1 MWHLIQLSRSRNIF
15 FQHVKPT
22 LSATFKSLSWFK
34 VKLLLSCCRKN
45 CMQHTFVFFFLHFF
59 QYWLNGMIRL
69 WICRKHVF
77 SLYIY
82 CFFGRLNSTLPRA
95 GWHVLSNLPSSFYQ
109 LFSIHF
115 LFMKN
120 FVISDIFLNSFFPFH
135 QSLAMA
141 KKPSELLINLMRRT
155 ELMDFKQHVST

>member
-1 MWHLIQLSRSRNIF
+1 
-15 FQHVKPT
+15 
-22 LSATFKSLSWFK
+22 
-34 VKLLLSCCRKN
+34 
-45 CMQHTFVFFFLHFF
+45 
-59 QYWLNGMIRL
+59 MIRL

-155 ELMDFKQHVST
+155 ELMDFKQHVSTLVHSRSELTREKNSTTHFLLEGHLVCHMPKAHIATLIG

>member
-1 MWHLIQLSRSRNIF
+1 
-15 FQHVKPT
+15 
-22 LSATFKSLSWFK
+22 
-34 VKLLLSCCRKN
+34 
-45 CMQHTFVFFFLHFF
+45 
-59 QYWLNGMIRL
+59 MIRL

-155 ELMDFKQHVST
+155 ELMDFKQHVSTLVHSRSELTREKNSTTQFLLKGHLVCHMPKAHIATLIG